1 MRNKSITIGAR
12 RLNLR
17 ASVSAL
23 LLYRQEF
30 DGSLFDAIRQVA
42 ELKGDDAALT
52 MLRVLWTLAANAD
65 NESVPDFIEFLR
77 ELNIG
82 DEQTAQELFKV
93 NQYALTAL
101 LDIPRRPIADEE
113 GKKKGKKREPSACP
127 DLQILAI
134 AAGLGL
140 GMNEWRHLRTADVI
154 DLMIDAHG
162 LSYEREGQADE
173 LEDVL
178 GAFTVKGRTW

>member
-1 MRNKSITIGAR
+1 MRDKVIQIGAR
-12 RLNLR
+12 SMKLR

-30 DGSLFDAIRQVA
+30 GGSILDAIRQVA

-52 MLRVLWTLAANAD
+52 LLRVVWTLAANAEED
-65 NESVPDFIEFLR
+65 TPDFMAFLQG
-77 ELNIG
+77 LDIS
-82 DEQTAQELFKV
+82 DEQTAQALFKV
-93 NQYALTAL
+93 NQYALGAL
-101 LDIPRRPIADEE
+101 LDIPRRPIADED
-113 GKKKGKKREPSACP
+113 GKKRGKKREPSACP

-134 AAGLGL
+134 ASGLGL

-162 LSYEREGQADE
+162 LSYERDGAADE

-178 GAFTVKGRTW
+178 GAFTVKGRVW